1 MQLPIILYLASV
13 LGAVGLLLVMPKR
26 SLNLW
31 PVGAVLG
38 AAALGGLWLFIR
50 RQGLLPEV
58 TGLPEGAFPFYYIFS
73 AIAIVAGVR
82 VVTHTRPVY
91 AALWFVL
98 VILASA
104 GQFLVLAADFIA
116 LAVIIIY
123 GGAILVTYMFVIMLA
138 TQASGD
144 TESGDDQP
152 LYERYA
158 REPLAA
164 VAAGF
169 FLLAVLLGQFFE
181 PIDRYTD
188 ARMRPDAEV
197 IADTL
202 GARSTQHPALE
213 PILQATE
220 SAPHLRLS
228 NTEQVGLDLFQ
239 GHPLGIELAGVVLLV
254 ALIGAVVI
262 AKRQLGDES
271 SPQNAPPDATGAT
284 ARPTRE
290 PGPLEAE
297 SQAQYAAPP
306 PGRS

>member
-31 PVGAVLG
+31 PVGSVLG
-38 AAALGGLWLFIR
+38 AAGLGGLWLFIR
-50 RQGLLPEV
+50 WQNLLPET
-58 TGLPEGAFPFYYIFS
+58 TGLPNGAFPFYYIFS
-73 AIAIVAGVR
+73 VIAIVAGVR
-82 VVTHTRPVY
+82 VITHTRPVY

-138 TQASGD
+138 TQSAGD
-144 TESGDDQP
+144 QEGGEEQP

-169 FLLAVLLGQFFE
+169 FLLAVLLGQLFD
-181 PIDRYTD
+181 PVDRYTD
-188 ARMRPDAEV
+188 ARMRPDTQV

-202 GARSTQHPALE
+202 GARSTRGLALD
-213 PILQATE
+213 PVMVGGDTRPDLQLT
-220 SAPHLRLS
+220 
-228 NTEQVGLDLFQ
+228 NTEHIGLDLFE
-239 GHPLGIELAGVVLLV
+239 GHPLGIELAGLVLLV

-262 AKRQLGDES
+262 AKRQLNEEDAALA
-271 SPQNAPPDATGAT
+271 APPDATGAT
-284 ARPTRE
+284 AHPTRE

-297 SQAQYAAPP
+297 SQAQYADLRPP
-306 PGRS
+306 RS